1 MEDLR
6 PEDILEILRKH
17 GTKVTLEEARI
28 ILEFMT
34 FWVKIVLSQYL
45 EK

>member
-1 MEDLR
+1 MEDFR
-6 PEDILEILRKH
+6 PEDIQEILRKH

-34 FWVKIVLSQYL
+34 FWAKNVLTQYL

>member
-1 MEDLR
+1 MEDLK

-17 GTKVTLEEARI
+17 GTKATLEEARI

-34 FWVKIVLSQYL
+34 FWAKIVLTQYL
-45 EK
+45 GK